1 MKSKAKTKTLVTNWA
16 VNNTIDYNSEK
27 TTKA

>member
-16 VNNTIDYNSEK
+16 VNNTIDYNVEK
-27 TTKA
+27 TNS

>member
-16 VNNTIDYNSEK
+16 INNTIDYNVEK
-27 TTKA
+27 TNN